1 MMNEKIA
8 HDVGP
13 AHLDIAYEELGDRAH
28 PTLLLIMG
36 LATQLVH
43 WPDGFLDALLRRKL
57 HLVRFDNRDAG
68 RSTHMRDA
76 PPANLPAALAGD
88 LSSASYN
95 LSDMAAD
102 AVGLLDA
109 LGIEAAHLVG
119 ASMGG
124 AIAQTVAIEH
134 PHRVRSLT
142 TMMSTTGDP
151 AVGQAHP
158 STLQA
163 MFAGPPAQT
172 RDEVI
177 ARAVRMAQVV
187 GSPAYPN
194 DPAALAARAALAYD
208 RGHDEA
214 AIARQAVATVASGDR
229 TALLRTLR
237 VPTLVLHGLAD
248 TLCDPSGGRATA
260 AAIPDAELVL
270 IEGMGHELPP
280 GLWEPIADHIAAVVR
295 RASVGGEAQ

>member
-1 MMNEKIA
+1 MNEKIA